1 MSKSTS
7 VERKRRRFEVEWEGF
22 HEDLRTRVLM
32 SENYTTARYRMLLI
46 SSIRKDISDEFKQLL
61 ELQMRIKFGE
71 YDDAISYLNEVMRDN
86 RDFIYKVIDIFSDDY
101 IQRGLENVEGYGC
114 FFQHY
119 ELDQGVAL
127 FRRAADV
134 YPEKSC
140 AIMLTYLAM
149 RPQAFSAVSG
159 FLMDILRKSA
169 EPPHGLYAFGT
180 SLLTMNFGN
189 LMPEDILFVCDA
201 ILRSAFRES
210 LTDVVGDNKDT
221 RKKCDRNANKFIG
234 LTYPFFVAVTSK
246 LGLPIFGAK
255 VERSGV
261 LLEKLVTSLP
271 DKWSPPA
278 TRVVMYALCIA
289 RLKLPSFTWNSFLLL
304 WLPSFK
310 GTRQKEIRLD
320 FDPTKNFMGHGVLN
334 CIATLCSKLSPSSP
348 EFQYGSHL
356 AGAVDTAHIIVT
368 SCLYNR
374 QYTKCIEFCTAE
386 LIKRNKDEA
395 QLLAAVVAAHYQL
408 ADVSSVV
415 KAAVCLLP
423 IIIKNN
429 WWSRHP
435 AITNG
440 GVGAEEPFW
449 FIRCAAAGHW
459 LCTVL
464 LNTLR
469 PLLTDNSDNL
479 LISTVLL
486 LSQVDFASVG
496 YSSFNEAILIAE
508 KKESFESVDIFEFI
522 GDIAV
527 MDRMMFMASLRPECF
542 RPEST
547 EDAQA
552 ELQKVIEARLKAIDE
567 SKKIM
572 LTILYLSKVG
582 ADLIKLVQC
591 RNKR

>member
-32 SENYTTARYRMLLI
+32 SENYITARYRMLLI

-101 IQRGLENVEGYGC
+101 IQRGVENIEGYGC

-127 FRRAADV
+127 FRRAADAN
-134 YPEKSC
+134 PEKAC

-159 FLMDILRKSA
+159 FLMDILRKSP

-180 SLLTMNFGN
+180 SLLTINFGN

-278 TRVVMYALCIA
+278 TRAVVYALCIA
-289 RLKLPSFTWNSFLLL
+289 RLKLPSFVSR
-304 WLPSFK
+304 
-310 GTRQKEIRLD
+310 TRQKEIKLD
-320 FDPTKNFMGHGVLN
+320 FDPTKNFIGHGVFN
-334 CIATLCSKLSPSSP
+334 SIATLCSKLSPFSP
-348 EFQYGSHL
+348 EFQYGCQL
-356 AGAVDTAHIIVT
+356 AGAVDTGHIIAT
-368 SCLYNR
+368 SYLYTR
-374 QYTKCIEFCTAE
+374 QYTKCIEFCTSE
-386 LIKRNKDEA
+386 LTKRDKDEP
-395 QLLAAVVAAHYQL
+395 QLLAAIVAAHYQL
-408 ADVSSVV
+408 ADVASVV
-415 KAAVCLLP
+415 QAAVCLIP
-423 IIIKNN
+423 IIIKND
-429 WWSRHP
+429 WCSPHP

-440 GVGAEEPFW
+440 GVGTEEPFW
-449 FIRCAAAGHW
+449 FIRCSAAGHW

-464 LNTLR
+464 LNTLY
-469 PLLTDNSDNL
+469 PLLSDDNTDDL

-486 LSQVDFASVG
+486 LSQVDFSSVG
-496 YSSFNEAILIAE
+496 YSSFNDAISVADH
-508 KKESFESVDIFEFI
+508 KKSFKSTDIFEFI

-527 MDRMMFMASLRPECF
+527 MDRMIFMASS
-542 RPEST
+542 RPESFLPEST
-547 EDAQA
+547 GDAQT
-552 ELQKVIEARLKAIDE
+552 EIQKNIGARMEVIDE

-572 LTILYLSKVG
+572 LTIQYLSKVG
-582 ADLIKLVQC
+582 ADLIKLVQSNNQ
-591 RNKR
+591 R